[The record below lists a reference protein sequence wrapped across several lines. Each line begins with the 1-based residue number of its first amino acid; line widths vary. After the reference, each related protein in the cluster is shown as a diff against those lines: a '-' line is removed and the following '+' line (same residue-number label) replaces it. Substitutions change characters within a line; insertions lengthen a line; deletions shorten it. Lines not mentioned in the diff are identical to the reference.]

1 MLNVYLSQSGESQS
15 FLTLVSFEID
25 ALEILEATTIL
36 GKPGAVYAPQASARS
51 AFFPIVGQRTFSR
64 WIM

>member
-1 MLNVYLSQSGESQS
+1 MLNVYLSQSGDGQS

-51 AFFPIVGQRTFSR
+51 ASFPSWDREPSAAG
-64 WIM
+64 